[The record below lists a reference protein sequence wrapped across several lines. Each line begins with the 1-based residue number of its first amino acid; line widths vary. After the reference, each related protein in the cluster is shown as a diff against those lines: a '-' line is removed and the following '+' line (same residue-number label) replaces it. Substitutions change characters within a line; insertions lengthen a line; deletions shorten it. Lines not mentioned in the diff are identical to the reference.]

1 MSKLP
6 LLSGKEVCKALSR
19 IGFHPIRQRG
29 SHLYMQHPDGRSTV
43 VPMYAEIDRNLLKKI
58 LKEAETSE
66 NEFTRNL

>member
-29 SHLYMQHPDGRSTV
+29 SHMYVQNSDGRSTV
-43 VPMYAEIDRNLLKKI
+43 VPMYRELTKI
-58 LKEAETSE
+58 
-66 NEFTRNL
+66 F